1 MQDGSGQDAKA
12 LLDGIVGR
20 RSAAEG
26 EVTAD
31 GVEELL
37 ATFDHPP
44 RRPAAGEPI
53 PPAWHWLYLRT
64 VAPQHE
70 LGQDG
75 HPRTGSFLPALP
87 SLPRRM
93 WGGSRLHFLR
103 PIRVGDRLTAAS
115 EITACTMRQGRSG
128 RFAVVTVRHEVS
140 AGGALATIDEHDIVY
155 REPAAPGAGAPPRA
169 DGADPDAT
177 AAEAADFERIVQPDP
192 VMLFRFSAVTFNGHR
207 IHYDHPYVTDVE
219 GYPGLVVHGPMM
231 ALLMLD
237 LLHRRRPG
245 IDIERFEFRA
255 LSPVFVPQRIAV
267 KAAATADGGGFAT
280 WIESPGGVAM
290 RGVATCRSAG
300 GAKTAAPAG

>member
-1 MQDGSGQDAKA
+1 MQDGSGQETKA
-12 LLDGIVGR
+12 PDGVVGR
-20 RSAAEG
+20 RNAAEG

-44 RRPAAGEPI
+44 RRPPAGEPI

-70 LGQDG
+70 LGPDG

-115 EITACTMRQGRSG
+115 EIVDCAMRQGRSG

-140 AGGALATIDEHDIVY
+140 AGGALATVDEHDIIY
-155 REPAAPGAGAPPRA
+155 REPAAP
-169 DGADPDAT
+169 
-177 AAEAADFERIVQPDP
+177 AAEAGRRADASSPAAAAETADFERIVQPDP
-192 VMLFRFSAVTFNGHR
+192 AMLFRFSAVTFNGHR
-207 IHYDHPYVTDVE
+207 IHYDHPYVTQVE

-237 LLHRRRPG
+237 LLHRQRPG

-267 KAAATADGGGFAT
+267 KARATADGGFAT

-290 RGVATCRSAG
+290 RGVATCRRSG
-300 GAKTAAPAG
+300 SGTAAAAPQ

>member
-1 MQDGSGQDAKA
+1 MQDGAGQDTKE
-12 LLDGIVGR
+12 LDGIVGR
-20 RSAAEG
+20 RHAAEG
-26 EVTAD
+26 EITAD
-31 GVEELL
+31 GIEELL

-44 RRPAAGEPI
+44 RRLAAGEPI

-70 LGQDG
+70 LGPDG

-93 WGGSRLHFLR
+93 WGGSRLQFLQ

-115 EITACTMRQGRSG
+115 EITGCAMRQGRSG

-140 AGGALATIDEHDIVY
+140 AGGALATVDEHDIVY
-155 REPAAPGAGAPPRA
+155 REPATPA
-169 DGADPDAT
+169 AT
-177 AAEAADFERIVQPDP
+177 AATEPRTDYDRATTETADFERIVEPDP

-207 IHYDHPYVTDVE
+207 IHYDHPYVTRVE

-237 LLHRRRPG
+237 LLHRHRPG
-245 IDIERFEFRA
+245 SDIERFEFRA

-267 KAAATADGGGFAT
+267 KASATADGGFAT
-280 WIESPGGVAM
+280 WIESPGGIAM
-290 RGVATCRSAG
+290 RGVVTCRRSG
-300 GAKTAAPAG
+300 GGVSTPAL